1 MEQGEITRLLQE
13 IRSGRQES
21 FDRLIARV
29 YPELKQIANARIRD
43 QHKQQ
48 TLSPTALLHEAYL
61 RMVRYQDV
69 DWKGRAH
76 FFGAAASTMRRV
88 LIDRARARSSEKRSA
103 ERVTLSGGSDDA
115 EADFAPGGEA
125 GLSMEQMIELDD
137 ALNRL
142 AAHRP
147 RWVRII
153 ECRYFGG
160 LTIEETAEAL
170 GISHG
175 TVSSDWLV
183 ARAWLRRELNPD
195 QA

>member
-1 MEQGEITRLLQE
+1 MEQDDITRLLHE

-43 QHKQQ
+43 QHNAQ
-48 TLSPTALLHEAYL
+48 TLNPTGLLHEAYL

-88 LIDRARARSSEKRSA
+88 LIDRARAKASEKRSA
-103 ERVTLSGGSDDA
+103 ERVTLVGQSGDEPDG
-115 EADFAPGGEA
+115 DFAPGGDA
-125 GLSMEQMIELDD
+125 GLTMEQMIELDD

-142 AAHRP
+142 AEHRP
-147 RWVRII
+147 RWVRMI

-160 LTIEETAEAL
+160 LTIEETAEVL
-170 GISHG
+170 GVSHG
-175 TVSSDWLV
+175 TVSSDWQV
-183 ARAWLRRELNPD
+183 ARAWLRRELNPN
-195 QA
+195 